1 MNQNYLKEFQRWAAG
16 PQARRDAVSAEFSEH
31 LREAEEAGELGST
44 LERLGPPRDAAKA
57 FAAGY
62 DLDPA
67 PLSRRMA
74 AAMIDIAIPAM
85 VVVSVIVAGNIIGSE
100 QAVQNLMKFGQD
112 VAQEKEPEWGVFKG
126 IAAAGL
132 VLAMMWWILGLTIM
146 EWRYGRTPG
155 KSVMGLRVVSEEGIA
170 LTFGQAVVR
179 RLTLVFSGPL
189 QLIDWGFA
197 LFNPQHQRAVE
208 KLAHTLVIEDE
219 DSKGLPTVVA
229 GVVT

>member
-1 MNQNYLKEFQRWAAG
+1 
-16 PQARRDAVSAEFSEH
+16 
-31 LREAEEAGELGST
+31 
-44 LERLGPPRDAAKA
+44 
-57 FAAGY
+57 
-62 DLDPA
+62 
-67 PLSRRMA
+67 MA